1 VNWPQSMLGAA
12 GPHAAGVE
20 SLWWLFFWITAGV
33 YVLVMIALLV
43 AVLRHRRPADPRDPA
58 ASRRAGV
65 VITGATGVTLVLL
78 FVLLISSVRT
88 GRYSIQGLADP
99 SHLNIKLTGNQWWWN
114 VEYESTIA
122 SQRVRTANEI
132 HIPTGRPVL
141 LKLRSSDVIHS
152 FWVPNLAGKKDLI
165 PGHETELWI
174 QADRPGV
181 YRGQCAEFCGPQHAH
196 MALAVVA
203 EPADK
208 YAAWLDAQRRPAAEP
223 QDQIAKRGRDVF
235 LSGPCVM
242 CHSIRGTGAGG
253 RTAPDLTHLGSRLTL
268 AAGTVPNTPGH
279 LAGWITDAQGIKP
292 GNRMPTIG
300 IGGEDLQALLKY
312 LQTLK

>member
-43 AVLRHRRPADPRDPA
+43 AVLRRRRPVDPRDPA

-312 LQTLK
+312 LQTLE

>member
-43 AVLRHRRPADPRDPA
+43 AVLRHRRPVDPRDPA

>member
-43 AVLRHRRPADPRDPA
+43 AVLRRRRPVDPRDPA

-208 YAAWLDAQRRPAAEP
+208 GAAWLDAQRRPAAEP

>member
-43 AVLRHRRPADPRDPA
+43 AVLRRRRPVDPRDPA

-268 AAGTVPNTPGH
+268 AAGTAPNTPGH

-312 LQTLK
+312 LQTLE